1 MEVECGDIVEILWP
15 RKGCGYHLVLGHTGN
30 DSIILS
36 ITNDQE
42 FRNAVVTV
50 SQIERIVEKAADQ
63 RG

>member
-15 RKGCGYHLVLGHTGN
+15 RKGCGYHVVLGHTGN

-36 ITNDQE
+36 VTNDQE
-42 FRNAVVTV
+42 YRNTVVPI
-50 SQIERIVEKAADQ
+50 SQVERIVESAREQ